1 MGIRLRRLV
10 FRVFQCWDVINSATK
25 EHPSLIL
32 LLLISLM
39 IVPAVVAAEPHA
51 AASAPSAE
59 SIRTAP
65 LTIEEVLARIELTH
79 PLLRATGLERAQARA
94 KVLKAL
100 GAWEPR
106 LRNEVEMDR
115 YVTYNLTNV
124 SGIPNVLTSGYSD
137 TMLKV
142 AHPYGIEVFGGIRNG
157 FGDHATLNGSGGPI
171 LRRVTTGPV
180 AFPQDFQLFWPQ
192 QMLIVGGAINLL
204 RGFMIN
210 EEYAE
215 FQQAELAGPQA
226 EVKVAQ
232 KRQDL
237 YLAGAVQYWDW
248 QVAVKQADVVKRALA
263 VAEERYRMVEGRSK
277 AGAVAPIDVVE
288 AQEEVQRRREAAI
301 AAQRKVEYEQYKLAL
316 FLWEDGQPVTPRPE
330 WAPEFQGETPL
341 PSEEDVAAFKVEAAE
356 DRPEVRDLYIEAKL
370 NNIELKLAKN
380 SLLPKLTFSGGPAV
394 GSLYWVGGFGYNMQL
409 RFSMP
414 LFNRGPRGKV
424 LHAEAEQTRLAYK
437 QAYTERQ
444 VTVDVD
450 NWLSA
455 IVRARDRVKAA
466 TEALRLSKTLEEGE
480 RARFNMGATSVLF
493 VNLRER
499 AVVEAAYELYR
510 AQADY
515 AVARGGMLWARGAL
529 SKPLAENILAKY
541 GDTLYTAGLS
551 GRVVPGRD

>member
-1 MGIRLRRLV
+1 M
-10 FRVFQCWDVINSATK
+10 
-25 EHPSLIL
+25 IL
-32 LLLISLM
+32 LLLFSLM
-39 IVPAVVAAEPHA
+39 IMPMAAMAEPHA
-51 AASAPSAE
+51 AAGATNAE
-59 SIRTAP
+59 SVRTAP

-79 PLLRATGLERAQARA
+79 PLLRATGLERSQARA

-100 GAWEPR
+100 GTWEPR
-106 LRNEVEMDR
+106 IRNEVEMDR

-124 SGIPNVLTSGYSD
+124 SGIPNDLTSGYSD

-142 AHPYGIEVFGGIRNG
+142 AHPWGIEVFGGLRNG
-157 FGDHATLNGSGGPI
+157 FGDRHTINSGTRGS
-171 LRRVTTGPV
+171 LV
-180 AFPQDFQLFWPQ
+180 AFPQDLQAFWPQ
-192 QMLIVGGAINLL
+192 QMLIVGGAFNLL

-248 QVAVKQADVVKRALA
+248 QVAVKQADVVKRTLA

-316 FLWEDGQPVTPRPE
+316 FLWENGEPVTPRPE

-341 PSEEDVAAFKVEAAE
+341 PSEEDVAAFKLEAAE
-356 DRPEVRDLYIEAKL
+356 DRPEVRDLYIEARL

-380 SLLPKLTFSGGPAV
+380 SLLPKLTFSGGPSV
-394 GSLYWVGGFGYNMQL
+394 GSLYWIGGFGYNMQL

-414 LFNRGPRGKV
+414 LFNRGARGKV
-424 LHAEAEQTRLAYK
+424 LHAEAEQARLAYK

-444 VTVDVD
+444 VEIDVD

-466 TEALRLSKTLEEGE
+466 TEALRLAKTLEEGE

-515 AVARGGMLWARGAL
+515 AVARGGMLWAKGAL
-529 SKPLAENILAKY
+529 SKPLPNNILAKY
-541 GDTLYTAGLS
+541 GDPLHAAGLS
-551 GRVVPGRD
+551 GRAALGRD

>member
-1 MGIRLRRLV
+1 M
-10 FRVFQCWDVINSATK
+10 
-25 EHPSLIL
+25 
-32 LLLISLM
+32 M
-39 IVPAVVAAEPHA
+39 VPATALAEPMIDSSVVKA
-51 AASAPSAE
+51 QSA
-59 SIRTAP
+59 RTAP
-65 LTIEEVLARIELTH
+65 LTISEVLARIELTH

-100 GAWEPR
+100 GAWEPKF
-106 LRNEVEMDR
+106 RNEVEYDR
-115 YVTYNLTNV
+115 YQTYNLTNV
-124 SGIPNVLTSGYSD
+124 SGAPNHLNAGYND
-137 TMLKV
+137 TFLKIG
-142 AHPYGIEVFGGIRNG
+142 HPWGWEFFAGVRSAW
-157 FGDHATLNGSGGPI
+157 GDHATLSGQLGNGDRNVQSPAVG
-171 LRRVTTGPV
+171 L
-180 AFPQDFQLFWPQ
+180 PQDFQLFYAQ
-192 QMLIVGGAINLL
+192 QMGIVGGKLNLL
-204 RGFMIN
+204 RGFMVN
-210 EEYAE
+210 EEFAQ
-215 FQQAELAGPQA
+215 FQQAEIAGPQA

-248 QVAVKQADVVKRALA
+248 QVAVRQAEMVKRALA

-277 AGAVAPIDVVE
+277 GGAVAPIDVVE

-316 FLWEDGQPVTPRPE
+316 FLWENGEPVTPRPE

-341 PSEEDVAAFKVEAAE
+341 PSEEDIAAFKVEATE

-370 NNIELKLAKN
+370 NNIEIKLAKN
-380 SLLPKLTFSGGPAV
+380 SLLPKLTVEGGPAI
-394 GSLYWVGGFGYNMQL
+394 GSIYWVGGIGY
-409 RFSMP
+409 RTAAFFSMP
-414 LFNRGPRGKV
+414 LFNRAARGKV

-444 VTVDVD
+444 VQIDVD

-466 TEALRLSKTLEEGE
+466 TEALRLAKTLEEGE

-529 SKPLAENILAKY
+529 SKPWPESELIKY
-541 GDTLYTAGLS
+541 GNPLNAAGAT
-551 GRVVPGRD
+551 GREAAGRD

>member
-1 MGIRLRRLV
+1 M
-10 FRVFQCWDVINSATK
+10 
-25 EHPSLIL
+25 IL
-32 LLLISLM
+32 LLLFSLIM
-39 IVPAVVAAEPHA
+39 IPATALAEPVIDTNA
-51 AASAPSAE
+51 TQAQSA
-59 SIRTAP
+59 RTAP

-79 PLLRATGLERAQARA
+79 PLLRATGLERTRARA

-100 GAWEPR
+100 GAWEPK
-106 LRNEVEMDR
+106 LRSDLEVDR
-115 YVTYNLTNV
+115 YQTYNLTNV
-124 SGIPNVLTSGYSD
+124 SGINTLTAGYND
-137 TMLKV
+137 TTFKV
-142 AHPYGIEVFGGIRNG
+142 AHPWGWEFYAGLRNG
-157 FGDHATLNGSGGPI
+157 FGDRATLGGFGGAR
-171 LRRVTTGPV
+171 LQRVVSPGV
-180 AFPQDFQLFWPQ
+180 AIPQDMQGFYPQ
-192 QMLIVGGAINLL
+192 QMLLVGGSFNLL
-204 RGFMIN
+204 QGFMVN

-215 FQQAELAGPQA
+215 FQQAEIAGPQA

-248 QVAVKQADVVKRALA
+248 QVAAKQAEVVKRTLA
-263 VAEERYRMVEGRSK
+263 VAEERYQMVEGRAK

-288 AQEEVQRRREAAI
+288 AKEEVQRRREAAI

-316 FLWEDGQPVTPRPE
+316 FLWENGDPVTPRPE

-341 PSEEDVAAFKVEAAE
+341 PSEEDIAAFKVEATE
-356 DRPEVRDLYIEAKL
+356 DRPEVRDLYIEAKI

-380 SLLPKLTFSGGPAV
+380 KLLPKLTVSGGPLSGAI
-394 GSLYWVGGFGYNMQL
+394 YYFGGFAYHVNAF
-409 RFSMP
+409 FSMP
-414 LFNRGPRGKV
+414 LFNRGARGKV

-444 VTVDVD
+444 VQIDVD

-466 TEALRLSKTLEEGE
+466 TEALRLAKTLEEGE

-493 VNLRER
+493 VNMRER

-529 SKPLAENILAKY
+529 SKPLADSVLEKY
-541 GDTLYTAGLS
+541 GDQLHSAGSS
-551 GRVVPGRD
+551 GRKLQGRD